1 MEPLCHHPSRP
12 PLVPSPPPLALP
24 PQPVPAPA
32 ATGWATGGVS
42 VRAPRA
48 GMDRPPRRHRPFKAG
63 VGGRGRLYPGSSFA
77 PPRRC
82 PGSTCGWAGRERRA
96 EAPRRLQGGVRLPL
110 PLPVLGL
117 PPRLGPPPPA
127 MGTRDDEYDYLFKVV
142 LIGDS
147 GVGKSNLLS
156 RFTRNE
162 FNLESKSTIGVEFA
176 TRSIQVDGKTIKAQ
190 IWDTAGQE
198 RYRAITSAYY
208 RGAVGALLVYDIA
221 KHLTY
226 ENVERWLKE
235 LRDHADSNIVI
246 MLVGNKSDLRHLRA
260 VPTDEAKAF
269 AEKNG
274 LSFIETSALDSTNV
288 EAAFQTILT
297 EIYRI
302 VSQKQMSDRRE
313 NDMSPSNNVVPIHV
327 PPTTENKPKMQ
338 CCQNI

>member
-1 MEPLCHHPSRP
+1 MLSLPPPKRTSVPRAEKAVQRGAVTCPRSPSSRGLLSCSLVPGNMPGMSPHPSWDGA
-12 PLVPSPPPLALP
+12 ALRTSDCTARTP
-24 PQPVPAPA
+24 CDVGAAFAGSRVQRLWVAAGAPGDSQ
-32 ATGWATGGVS
+32 TLT
-42 VRAPRA
+42 
-48 GMDRPPRRHRPFKAG
+48 
-63 VGGRGRLYPGSSFA
+63 L
-77 PPRRC
+77 
-82 PGSTCGWAGRERRA
+82 
-96 EAPRRLQGGVRLPL
+96 
-110 PLPVLGL
+110 
-117 PPRLGPPPPA
+117 PPPPA
-127 MGTRDDEYDYLFKVV
+127 VV

-260 VPTDEAKAF
+260 VPTDEARAF
-269 AEKNG
+269 AEKNN

-288 EAAFQTILT
+288 EEAFKNILT
-297 EIYRI
+297 GGHRGLGGGAATSPWTPACYTHWS
-302 VSQKQMSDRRE
+302 VWTQGQKCS
-313 NDMSPSNNVVPIHV
+313 SPGSGHIQPCWCPGHRD
-327 PPTTENKPKMQ
+327 P
-338 CCQNI
+338 